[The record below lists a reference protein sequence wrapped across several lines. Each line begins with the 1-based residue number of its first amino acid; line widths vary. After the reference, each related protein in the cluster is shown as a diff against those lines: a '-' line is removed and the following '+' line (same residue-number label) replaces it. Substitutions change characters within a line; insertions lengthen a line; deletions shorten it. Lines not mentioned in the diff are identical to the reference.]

1 MCALSTD
8 LFEKLVFLSLWA
20 FYVSCLFCVEF
31 DGISEKWDR
40 RLETIGWTRDPR
52 PGTHHTGE
60 TRDRRGE
67 TQHTRPETHFMGGT
81 RDPRP
86 MILKMGPDTQDPGPL
101 LYTGPK
107 TWSPGHWK
115 RDLIHL
121 WQVKSKIN
129 ISCRTLDTRTM
140 IYVNLIKCPINS
152 ICIMIFL
159 ILNHILKWL
168 QHL

>member
-1 MCALSTD
+1 MFNTGLEMCAFSTD

-40 RLETIGWTRDPR
+40 RLETVGGIRDPR
-52 PGTHHTGE
+52 PGIHHTGE

-107 TWSPGHWK
+107 T
-115 RDLIHL
+115 
-121 WQVKSKIN
+121 
-129 ISCRTLDTRTM
+129 
-140 IYVNLIKCPINS
+140 
-152 ICIMIFL
+152 
-159 ILNHILKWL
+159 
-168 QHL
+168 

>member
-1 MCALSTD
+1 MCAFSTD

-40 RLETIGWTRDPR
+40 ILETVGETQYTR
-52 PGTHHTGE
+52 PGTHFM
-60 TRDRRGE
+60 RGS
-67 TQHTRPETHFMGGT
+67 

-86 MILKMGPDTQDPGPL
+86 MILKMGPETRDPGPL
-101 LYTGPK
+101 FYTEPK